1 VRPGPPYQVVD
12 REPRWRDGRG
22 ATESAICPFGCSAD
36 NRQTTQTIPVAA
48 LVLIARFVEETLVD
62 VPPVGQ
68 DNVGDSFLFTED
80 LFTQAGRAVGHDQ
93 VRCTLAL
100 HLRWCGVT
108 RRPPRTVGRLW
119 SVLGP
124 TSDAKQA

>member
-1 VRPGPPYQVVD
+1 
-12 REPRWRDGRG
+12 
-22 ATESAICPFGCSAD
+22 
-36 NRQTTQTIPVAA
+36 
-48 LVLIARFVEETLVD
+48 VD

-108 RRPPRTVGRLW
+108 RRPPRTVLAG
-119 SVLGP
+119 SGPVLGP
-124 TSDAKQA
+124 TSDAKQG